1 LFITKLFGQARPA
14 TLPALTCAMILGPL
28 ALLATGLATGP
39 AAASGSSGGFS
50 GSTRGRA
57 APPAPRAVDEVYE
70 FGKALYLGR
79 APGAKKVNYCVN
91 VDGAPKKLRGR
102 ILRSYKGAKQLDFAN
117 ALVNCQQPD
126 ELALAGVKKEEIA
139 YVIYYLNKRYR
150 LNLDTGA

>member
-1 LFITKLFGQARPA
+1 MFSTKLLGQRRPSK
-14 TLPALTCAMILGPL
+14 LPALIYALLLAPL
-28 ALLATGLATGP
+28 ALLGTHP
-39 AAASGSSGGFS
+39 VAASGSSGGFS
-50 GSTRGRA
+50 GGGG
-57 APPAPRAVDEVYE
+57 APSAPAPRVVDEVYE

-102 ILRSYKGAKQLDFAN
+102 TLRDYKGAKQLDFAN

-126 ELALAGVKKEEIA
+126 ELALAGVKREEIA

-150 LNLDTGA
+150 LNLSDA